1 MKNKVVNLT
10 FIADTHHFSRT
21 LSADGRAYD
30 LRSGS
35 DQKCLNETGGI
46 IDAAFSKIKNSD
58 TDAVMIVG
66 DLTNNGEKASH
77 EEFREKLYDLQKS
90 KPVYVITATHDWCC
104 DENPRKFSG
113 NAVYHNVPTL
123 NHEELRDFYFDF
135 GSGQALSEFITHLG
149 TCSYTVDI
157 GENVRLLALNDDQNG
172 KGRAGFKQEHFK
184 WIEEQIEQAKNDG
197 KILVGMEHHLLIPHI
212 HPLVTGGSTCVGDRE
227 YVASRLADAGLRYMF
242 VGHSHIQRIDSFTSE
257 KGNTITEINVGSL
270 CGYPAPIVNVE
281 IGESGLKINTDYV
294 ESFEFDGKRF
304 NAEIYLKNKIYALVD
319 RVLDGAE
326 ISKSEFCDR
335 LTALQL
341 NGEEF
346 AALYPLAHIFAKY
359 IKKETA
365 LGLYKKLKLFGLAD
379 SIRYSDVLDFK
390 DKPVIEFVHEI
401 LLSFFDGGIVK
412 HGEETSYYGLVM
424 GVCDALVK
432 LRACSLT
439 LDIRQLVHHILV
451 GSEPDINSCVL
462 SVK

>member
-1 MKNKVVNLT
+1 MKNKVTKLT

-21 LSADGRAYD
+21 LSSDGRAYD

-46 IDAAFSKIKNSD
+46 LDAAFSKIKKSD

-66 DLTNNGEKASH
+66 DLTNDGEKVSH
-77 EEFREKLYDLQKS
+77 EEFREKLYGLQKS

-113 NAVYHNVPTL
+113 NAVYHDVPTL
-123 NHEELRDFYFDF
+123 GHDELRDFYFDF
-135 GSGQALSEFITHLG
+135 GSKQALSEYITHLG

-172 KGRAGFKQEHFK
+172 KGRAGFKQEHFR
-184 WIEEQIEQAKNDG
+184 WIEQQIKKADDDG
-197 KILVGMEHHLLIPHI
+197 KVLIGMEHHLLIPHI
-212 HPLVTGGSTCVGDRE
+212 HPLVMGGSTCVGDRE

-257 KGNTITEINVGSL
+257 KGNTMTEINVGSL

-281 IGESGLKINTDYV
+281 VGEDGLKIRTDYV
-294 ESFEFDGKRF
+294 ECFEFDGNRY
-304 NAEIYLKNKIYALVD
+304 NTRVYLQNKIYALVD
-319 RVLDGAE
+319 RVLEGAQ
-326 ISKSEFCDR
+326 ISKTEFCDR

-341 NGEEF
+341 NGEKF
-346 AALYPLAHIFAKY
+346 APLYSVARFFAKY
-359 IKKETA
+359 IQNETA
-365 LGLYKKLKLFGLAD
+365 LGLYKKLKLLGLAD

-390 DKPVIEFVHEI
+390 DKPVMDFVHEI
-401 LLSFFDGGIVK
+401 LLSFFDGGMVR
-412 HGEETSYYGLVM
+412 HGEETSYYCLVI

-432 LRACSLT
+432 MRSCTLT
-439 LDIRQLVHHILV
+439 LEIRQLVHNVLI
-451 GSEPDINSCVL
+451 GSDPDIASCYL
-462 SVK
+462 PYK

>member
-1 MKNKVVNLT
+1 MKNNATKLT
-10 FIADTHHFSRT
+10 FIADTHYFSRT
-21 LSADGRAYD
+21 LSSDGRAYD

-46 IDAAFSKIKNSD
+46 IDAAFSKIKKSD
-58 TDAVMIVG
+58 TDAVMIIG
-66 DLTNNGEKASH
+66 DLTNDGERASH
-77 EEFREKLYDLQKS
+77 EEFREKLYGLQKS

-113 NAVYHNVPTL
+113 NAVYHDVPTL
-123 NHEELRDFYFDF
+123 NHEELRDFYYDF
-135 GSGQALSEFITHLG
+135 GSRQALSEYITHLG

-157 GENVRLLALNDDQNG
+157 GKNVRLLALNDDQNG
-172 KGRAGFKQEHFK
+172 KGRAGFKEDHFK
-184 WIEEQIEQAKNDG
+184 WIEQQIKLAKTDG
-197 KILVGMEHHLLIPHI
+197 KILIGMEHHLLIPHI
-212 HPLVTGGSTCVGDRE
+212 HPLVTGGSTCVGNRE
-227 YVASRLADAGLRYMF
+227 CVASRLADAGLRYMF
-242 VGHSHIQRIDSFTSE
+242 VGHSHIQRIDSFTSK
-257 KGNTITEINVGSL
+257 KGNMITEINVGSL

-281 IGESGLKINTDYV
+281 IDENGMKINTESV

-304 NAEIYLKNKIYALVD
+304 NTKIYLKNKIYALVD

-326 ISKSEFCDR
+326 ISKAEFCDR

-341 NGEEF
+341 NGEKF
-346 AALYPLAHIFAKY
+346 AALYPLAHVFAKY

-390 DKPVIEFVHEI
+390 DKTVMEFVHEI
-401 LLSFFDGGIVK
+401 LLSFFDGGLVR

-432 LRACSLT
+432 IRACSLT

-451 GSEPDINSCVL
+451 GSHPDVNSCFIPFQ
-462 SVK
+462 

>member
-1 MKNKVVNLT
+1 MNNKVTKLT

-21 LSADGRAYD
+21 LSSDGRAYD

-66 DLTNNGEKASH
+66 DLTNDGERASH

-113 NAVYHNVPTL
+113 NAVYHDVLTL
-123 NHEELRDFYFDF
+123 GHEELRDFYYDF
-135 GSGQALSEFITHLG
+135 GSKQALSEYITHLG

-172 KGRAGFKQEHFK
+172 KGRAGFKEDHFK
-184 WIEEQIEQAKNDG
+184 WIEQQIRQAQADG
-197 KILVGMEHHLLIPHI
+197 KILIGMEHHLLIPHI

-227 YVASRLADAGLRYMF
+227 YVASRLADAGLRYMV

-257 KGNTITEINVGSL
+257 NGNTITEINVGSL
-270 CGYPAPIVNVE
+270 CGYPAPIVHVE
-281 IGESGLKINTDYV
+281 VDEDGLHISTDFV
-294 ESFEFDGKRF
+294 ESFQFDGKRF
-304 NAEIYLKNKIYALVD
+304 HARIYLQNKIYALID

-326 ISKSEFCDR
+326 ISRAEFCDR
-335 LTALQL
+335 LTALQAD
-341 NGEEF
+341 GEKL
-346 AALYPLAHIFAKY
+346 AALYPLARVFAKY
-359 IKKETA
+359 IKSETA
-365 LGLYKKLKLFGLAD
+365 LGLYKNLKLFGLAD

-390 DKPVIEFVHEI
+390 DKPVMDFVHEI
-401 LLSFFDGGIVK
+401 LLSFFDGGIVR
-412 HGEETSYYGLVM
+412 HGEETSYYCLVM

-432 LRACSLT
+432 VRACRLT
-439 LDIRQLVHHILV
+439 LEIRQLVHNILT
-451 GSEPDINSCVL
+451 GSHPDINCCFIPFQ
-462 SVK
+462 

>member
-1 MKNKVVNLT
+1 MKNKVTKLT

-21 LSADGRAYD
+21 LSSDGRAYD

-46 IDAAFSKIKNSD
+46 LDAAFSKIKKSD

-66 DLTNNGEKASH
+66 DLTNDGEKVSH
-77 EEFREKLYDLQKS
+77 EEFREKLYGLQKS

-104 DENPRKFSG
+104 DENPRKFCG
-113 NAVYHNVPTL
+113 NAVYHDVPTL
-123 NHEELRDFYFDF
+123 GHDALRDFYFDF
-135 GSGQALSEFITHLG
+135 GSKQALSEYITHLG

-172 KGRAGFKQEHFK
+172 KGRAGFKEEHFR
-184 WIEEQIEQAKNDG
+184 WIEQQIKKADDDG
-197 KILVGMEHHLLIPHI
+197 KVLIGMEHHLLIPHI
-212 HPLVTGGSTCVGDRE
+212 HPLVMGGSTCVGDRE
-227 YVASRLADAGLRYMF
+227 YVASRFADAGLRYMF

-257 KGNTITEINVGSL
+257 KGNTMTEINVGSL

-281 IGESGLKINTDYV
+281 VGEDGLKIRTDYV
-294 ESFEFDGKRF
+294 ECFEFDGNRY
-304 NAEIYLKNKIYALVD
+304 NTRVYLQNKIYALVD
-319 RVLDGAE
+319 RILDGAQ

-341 NGEEF
+341 NGEKF
-346 AALYPLAHIFAKY
+346 APLYPIAHYFAKY
-359 IKKETA
+359 IRKETA
-365 LGLYKKLKLFGLAD
+365 LGLYKKLKLLGLVD

-390 DKPVIEFVHEI
+390 DKPVMDFVHEI
-401 LLSFFDGGIVK
+401 LLSFFDGGMVR
-412 HGEETSYYGLVM
+412 HGEETSYYCLVI

-432 LRACSLT
+432 MRSCTLT
-439 LDIRQLVHHILV
+439 LEIRQLVHNVLI
-451 GSEPDINSCVL
+451 GSDPDIASCYL
-462 SVK
+462 PYT

>member
-1 MKNKVVNLT
+1 MKNKGTKLT

-21 LSADGRAYD
+21 LSSEGRAYD

-46 IDAAFSKIKNSD
+46 LDAAFSKFTKSD
-58 TDAVMIVG
+58 TDAVMIIG
-66 DLTNNGEKASH
+66 DLTNDGERVCH

-113 NAVYHNVPTL
+113 NAVYHDVPTVS
-123 NHEELRDFYFDF
+123 HDELRDFYYDF
-135 GSGQALSEFITHLG
+135 GSKQALSEYITHLG

-172 KGRAGFKQEHFK
+172 KGRAGFKEEHFK
-184 WIEEQIEQAKNDG
+184 WIEQQIKQARDDG
-197 KILVGMEHHLLIPHI
+197 KILLGMEHHLLIPHI
-212 HPLVTGGSTCVGDRE
+212 HPLVMGGSTCVGDRE

-257 KGNTITEINVGSL
+257 KGNAITEINVGSL

-281 IGESGLKINTDYV
+281 IGERGLKINTDFV
-294 ESFEFDGKRF
+294 ESFEFDGKRI
-304 NAEIYLKNKIYALVD
+304 NAGMYLKNKIYALVD

-326 ISKSEFCDR
+326 ISQSEFCDR

-341 NGEEF
+341 HGEKF
-346 AALYPLAHIFAKY
+346 APIYPLDHILAKY
-359 IKKETA
+359 IKNETA

-390 DKPVIEFVHEI
+390 DKPVMEFVHEI
-401 LLSFFDGGIVK
+401 LLSFFDGGIVR
-412 HGEETSYYGLVM
+412 HGEETSYYYLVM
-424 GVCDALVK
+424 GVCDALIK
-432 LRACSLT
+432 LRTCTLT
-439 LDIRQLVHHILV
+439 LEIRQLVHNILT
-451 GSEPDINSCVL
+451 GSQPDINSCFIAFE
-462 SVK
+462 

>member
-1 MKNKVVNLT
+1 
-10 FIADTHHFSRT
+10 
-21 LSADGRAYD
+21 
-30 LRSGS
+30 
-35 DQKCLNETGGI
+35 
-46 IDAAFSKIKNSD
+46 
-58 TDAVMIVG
+58 MIVG
-66 DLTNNGEKASH
+66 DLTNDGERVSH
-77 EEFREKLYDLQKS
+77 DEFREKLYDLQKS

-113 NAVYHNVPTL
+113 YAVYHDAPTVS
-123 NHEELRDFYFDF
+123 HDELRDFYYDF
-135 GSGQALSEFITHLG
+135 GSKQALSEYITHLG

-172 KGRAGFKQEHFK
+172 KGRAGFQEEHFK
-184 WIEEQIEQAKNDG
+184 WIEQQIKQARDDG
-197 KILVGMEHHLLIPHI
+197 KILLGMEHHLLIPHI
-212 HPLVTGGSTCVGDRE
+212 HPLVMGGSTCVGDRE

-257 KGNTITEINVGSL
+257 KGNMITEINIGSL

-281 IGESGLKINTDYV
+281 IGEDGLKISTDFV

-304 NAEIYLKNKIYALVD
+304 NAGIYLKNKIYALVD

-326 ISKSEFCDR
+326 ISQSEFCDR

-341 NGEEF
+341 NGEKF
-346 AALYPLAHIFAKY
+346 APFYPLAKIFSKY
-359 IKKETA
+359 IKNETA

-390 DKPVIEFVHEI
+390 DKPVMEFVHEF
-401 LLSFFDGGIVK
+401 LLSFFDGGIVR
-412 HGEETSYYGLVM
+412 HGEETSYYCLVM

-432 LRACSLT
+432 LRACTLT
-439 LDIRQLVHHILV
+439 LEIRQLVHNILT
-451 GSEPDINSCVL
+451 GSQPDINSCFIAFE
-462 SVK
+462 

>member
-1 MKNKVVNLT
+1 MKNKGTKLT
-10 FIADTHHFSRT
+10 FIADTHHFSGT
-21 LSADGRAYD
+21 LSSEGRAYD

-46 IDAAFSKIKNSD
+46 LDAAFSKFTKSD
-58 TDAVMIVG
+58 TNAVMIIG
-66 DLTNNGEKASH
+66 DLTNDGERVCH

-113 NAVYHNVPTL
+113 NAVYHDVPTVS
-123 NHEELRDFYFDF
+123 HDELRDFYYDF
-135 GSGQALSEFITHLG
+135 GSKQALSEYITHLG

-172 KGRAGFKQEHFK
+172 KGRAGFKEEHFK
-184 WIEEQIEQAKNDG
+184 WIEQQIKQARDDG
-197 KILVGMEHHLLIPHI
+197 KILLGMEHHLLIPHI
-212 HPLVTGGSTCVGDRE
+212 HPLVMGGSTCVGDRE

-281 IGESGLKINTDYV
+281 IGERGLKINTDFV
-294 ESFEFDGKRF
+294 ESFEFDGKRI
-304 NAEIYLKNKIYALVD
+304 NAGMYLKNKIYALVD

-326 ISKSEFCDR
+326 ISQSEFCDR

-341 NGEEF
+341 HGEKF
-346 AALYPLAHIFAKY
+346 APIYPLVHILAKY
-359 IKKETA
+359 IKNETA

-401 LLSFFDGGIVK
+401 LLSFFDGGIVR
-412 HGEETSYYGLVM
+412 HGEETSYYYLVM

-432 LRACSLT
+432 LRTCTLT
-439 LDIRQLVHHILV
+439 LEIRQLVHNILT
-451 GSEPDINSCVL
+451 GSQPDINSCFIAFE
-462 SVK
+462 

>member
-1 MKNKVVNLT
+1 MKNKGTKLT

-21 LSADGRAYD
+21 LSSEGRAYD

-46 IDAAFSKIKNSD
+46 LDAAFSKFTKSD
-58 TDAVMIVG
+58 TDAVMIIG
-66 DLTNNGEKASH
+66 DLTNDGERVCH

-113 NAVYHNVPTL
+113 NAVYHDVPTVS
-123 NHEELRDFYFDF
+123 HDELRDFYYDF
-135 GSGQALSEFITHLG
+135 GSKQALSEYITHLG

-157 GENVRLLALNDDQNG
+157 GKNVRLLALNDDQNG
-172 KGRAGFKQEHFK
+172 KGRAGFKEEHFK
-184 WIEEQIEQAKNDG
+184 WIEQQIKQARDDG
-197 KILVGMEHHLLIPHI
+197 KILLGMEHHLLIPHI
-212 HPLVTGGSTCVGDRE
+212 HPLVMGGSTCVGDRE

-281 IGESGLKINTDYV
+281 IGERGLKINTDFV
-294 ESFEFDGKRF
+294 ESFEFDGKRI
-304 NAEIYLKNKIYALVD
+304 NAGMYLKNKIYALVD

-326 ISKSEFCDR
+326 ISQSEFCDR

-341 NGEEF
+341 NGEKF
-346 AALYPLAHIFAKY
+346 ATIYPLAHIFAKY
-359 IKKETA
+359 IKNETA

-390 DKPVIEFVHEI
+390 DKPVMEFVHEI
-401 LLSFFDGGIVK
+401 LLSFFDGGIVR
-412 HGEETSYYGLVM
+412 HGEETSYYCLIM

-432 LRACSLT
+432 LRACALT
-439 LDIRQLVHHILV
+439 LEIRQLVHNILT
-451 GSEPDINSCVL
+451 GSQPDINSCFIAFE
-462 SVK
+462 

>member
-1 MKNKVVNLT
+1 MKNKGTKLT

-21 LSADGRAYD
+21 LSSEGRACD

-46 IDAAFSKIKNSD
+46 LDAAFSKFTKSD
-58 TDAVMIVG
+58 TDAVMIIG
-66 DLTNNGEKASH
+66 DLTNDGERVCH

-113 NAVYHNVPTL
+113 NAVYHDVPTVS
-123 NHEELRDFYFDF
+123 HDELRDFYYDF
-135 GSGQALSEFITHLG
+135 GSKQALSEYITHLG

-157 GENVRLLALNDDQNG
+157 GKNVRLLALNDDQNG
-172 KGRAGFKQEHFK
+172 KGRAGFKEEHFK
-184 WIEEQIEQAKNDG
+184 WIEQQIKQARDDG
-197 KILVGMEHHLLIPHI
+197 KILLGMEHHLLIPHI
-212 HPLVTGGSTCVGDRE
+212 HPLVMGGSTCVGDRE

-281 IGESGLKINTDYV
+281 IGERGLKINTDFV
-294 ESFEFDGKRF
+294 ESFEFDGKRI
-304 NAEIYLKNKIYALVD
+304 NAGMYLKNKIYALVD

-326 ISKSEFCDR
+326 ISQSEFCDR

-341 NGEEF
+341 HGEKF
-346 AALYPLAHIFAKY
+346 APIYPLVHILAKY
-359 IKKETA
+359 IKNETA

-390 DKPVIEFVHEI
+390 DKPVMEFVHEI
-401 LLSFFDGGIVK
+401 LLSFFDGGIVR
-412 HGEETSYYGLVM
+412 HGEETSYYCLIM

-432 LRACSLT
+432 LRACALT
-439 LDIRQLVHHILV
+439 LEIRQLVHNILT
-451 GSEPDINSCVL
+451 GSQPDINSCFIAFE
-462 SVK
+462 

>member
-1 MKNKVVNLT
+1 MRTEVTKLT

-21 LSADGRAYD
+21 LSADGCAYD

-46 IDAAFSKIKNSD
+46 IDAAFSKIKKSD
-58 TDAVMIVG
+58 TDAVMIIG
-66 DLTNNGEKASH
+66 DLTNDGEKASH
-77 EEFREKLYDLQKS
+77 EEFREKLYDLQKY

-104 DENPRKFSG
+104 DENPRKYSG
-113 NAVYHNVPTL
+113 NAVYHDVPTVR
-123 NHEELRDFYFDF
+123 HEELRDFYYDF
-135 GSGQALSEFITHLG
+135 GSKQAASEYITHLG

-157 GENVRLLALNDDQNG
+157 GEKVRLLALNDDQNG
-172 KGRAGFKQEHFK
+172 KGRAGFKEDHFK
-184 WIEEQIEQAKNDG
+184 WIEGQIKKAKDDG
-197 KILVGMEHHLLIPHI
+197 KIVIGMEHHLLVAHV

-242 VGHSHIQRIDSFTSE
+242 VGHSHIQRIDTFTSD

-281 IGESGLKINTDYV
+281 IGENGLTIKTDFV
-294 ESFEFDGKRF
+294 DIFDFDGKRY
-304 NAEIYLKNKIYALVD
+304 NARVYLRNKIYALVD

-326 ISKSEFCDR
+326 ISKYEFCDR

-341 NGEEF
+341 NGEQF
-346 AALYPLAHIFAKY
+346 AALYPLARLFAKY
-359 IKKETA
+359 IKNETA
-365 LGLYKKLKLFGLAD
+365 LGLYKKLKLLGLAD

-390 DKPVIEFVHEI
+390 DKPVMEFVHEI
-401 LLSFFDGGIVK
+401 LLSFFDGGIVR

-439 LDIRQLVHHILV
+439 LEIRQLVHNILL
-451 GSEPDINSCVL
+451 GSNPDINGCNL
-462 SVK
+462 

>member
-1 MKNKVVNLT
+1 MKNKGTKLT

-21 LSADGRAYD
+21 LSSEGRAYD

-46 IDAAFSKIKNSD
+46 LDAAFSKFTKSD
-58 TDAVMIVG
+58 TDAVMIIG
-66 DLTNNGEKASH
+66 DLTNDGERVCH

-113 NAVYHNVPTL
+113 NAVYHDVPTVS
-123 NHEELRDFYFDF
+123 HDELRDFYYDF
-135 GSGQALSEFITHLG
+135 GSKQALSEYITHLG

-172 KGRAGFKQEHFK
+172 KGRAGFKEEHFK
-184 WIEEQIEQAKNDG
+184 WIEQQIKQARDDG
-197 KILVGMEHHLLIPHI
+197 KILLGMEHHLLIPHI
-212 HPLVTGGSTCVGDRE
+212 HPLVMGGSTCVGDRE

-281 IGESGLKINTDYV
+281 IGERGLKINTDFV
-294 ESFEFDGKRF
+294 ESFEFDGKRI
-304 NAEIYLKNKIYALVD
+304 NAGMYLKNKIYALVD

-326 ISKSEFCDR
+326 ISQSEFCDR

-341 NGEEF
+341 HGEKF
-346 AALYPLAHIFAKY
+346 APVYPLAHIFAKY
-359 IKKETA
+359 IKNETV

-401 LLSFFDGGIVK
+401 LLSFFDGGIVR
-412 HGEETSYYGLVM
+412 HGEETSYYYLVM

-432 LRACSLT
+432 LRTCTLT
-439 LDIRQLVHHILV
+439 LEIRQLVHNILT
-451 GSEPDINSCVL
+451 GSQPDINSCFIAFE
-462 SVK
+462 